1 MTVRN
6 GIKCIAIRM
15 IRCFLVPCD
24 GGYLMIDTN
33 MPGTYGRFLDKLR
46 GLGIDLADI
55 KYLLLT
61 HHHDDH
67 VGFAADLLHDTDAR
81 VIVHELAVPILHRGQ
96 AQNPFTKKGMDRGR
110 FLNPWAR
117 YSMMLLSAFVQRG
130 WGYLPV
136 EVGDRDFVVQGD
148 EPGLLQEIGIDG
160 VILHT
165 PGHSQDSISI
175 VLADGSAFVG
185 DTAMNFM
192 RFFGTRYRPI
202 YAEDYDKVYESWHKL
217 IEHGASV
224 IYTAHGAPFSADELK
239 RHIGWEG

>member
-1 MTVRN
+1 
-6 GIKCIAIRM
+6 
-15 IRCFLVPCD
+15 
-24 GGYLMIDTN
+24 MIDTN
-33 MPGTYGRFLDKLR
+33 MPGTYDRFLDKLG

-67 VGFAADLLHDTDAR
+67 AGFAADLLRDTDAR

-96 AQNPFTKKGMDRGR
+96 TQNPFTKKGMDRGR
-110 FLNPWAR
+110 FLNPWTR

-130 WGYLPV
+130 WGYPPV
-136 EVGDRDFVVQGD
+136 EVGDKDFVVQGD
-148 EPGLLQEIGIDG
+148 APDPLQEIGIDG

-185 DTAMNFM
+185 DAAMNFM

-202 YAEDYDKVYESWHKL
+202 YAEDYDKVYESWRKL
-217 IEHGASV
+217 MEHGASV
-224 IYTAHGAPFSADELK
+224 IYTAHGAPFSADKLK
-239 RHIGWEG
+239 QHIGWEG

>member
-1 MTVRN
+1 
-6 GIKCIAIRM
+6 M

-33 MPGTYGRFLDKLR
+33 MPGTYDRFLDKLG

-67 VGFAADLLHDTDAR
+67 VGFAADLLRDTDAR

-96 AQNPFTKKGMDRGR
+96 TQSPFTKKGMGQGR
-110 FLNPWAR
+110 FLNSWTR

-130 WGYLPV
+130 WGYPPV
-136 EVGDRDFVVQGD
+136 AVGDRDFVVQGD
-148 EPGLLQEIGIDG
+148 EPDLLQEIGIDG

-185 DTAMNFM
+185 DAAMNFM
-192 RFFGTRYRPI
+192 RFFGTQYRPI
-202 YAEDYDKVYESWHKL
+202 YAEDYDGVYESWRKL
-217 IEHGASV
+217 IKHGASV
-224 IYTAHGAPFSADELK
+224 IYTAHGASFSADELK
-239 RHIGWEG
+239 RRLEGF